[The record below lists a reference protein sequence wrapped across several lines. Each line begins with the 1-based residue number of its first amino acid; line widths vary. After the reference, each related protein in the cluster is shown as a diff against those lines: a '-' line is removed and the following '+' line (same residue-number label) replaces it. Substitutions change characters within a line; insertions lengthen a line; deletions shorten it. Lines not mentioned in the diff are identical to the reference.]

1 MTDFLQNADTRE
13 PYVRG
18 MNTETLGENLTT
30 ITEDV
35 FGRSSINK
43 HYGYVIHEMIRN
55 GLNGDQIE
63 QILKTEGLPMSM
75 NLYMYIRRQLEM
87 KANDKL

>member
-1 MTDFLQNADTRE
+1 MYNYDCEHVGKANFRTKGHEEDILIKN
-13 PYVRG
+13 G
-18 MNTETLGENLTT
+18 MNGE
-30 ITEDV
+30 
-35 FGRSSINK
+35 
-43 HYGYVIHEMIRN
+43 
-55 GLNGDQIE
+55 QIE

>member
-1 MTDFLQNADTRE
+1 MIKND
-13 PYVRG
+13 
-18 MNTETLGENLTT
+18 MN
-30 ITEDV
+30 
-35 FGRSSINK
+35 
-43 HYGYVIHEMIRN
+43 
-55 GLNGDQIE
+55 LNQIE